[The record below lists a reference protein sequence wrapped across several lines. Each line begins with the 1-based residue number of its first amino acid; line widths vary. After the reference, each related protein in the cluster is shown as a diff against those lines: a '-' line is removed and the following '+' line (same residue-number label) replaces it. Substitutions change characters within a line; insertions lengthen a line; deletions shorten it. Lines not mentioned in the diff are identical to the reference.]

1 MRVLWLI
8 SGTLIGP
15 GAAQV
20 SSNSPSVTVVL
31 PYQSASHLIIDPD
44 LIGQRS
50 SPCVPF
56 QTLQNPCREILGYS
70 LERDSFKG
78 DRYRGTLAVK

>member
-1 MRVLWLI
+1 MKENLDYDDEDMRVLWLI

-15 GAAQV
+15 GAAQ
-20 SSNSPSVTVVL
+20 SAATHRL

-56 QTLQNPCREILGYS
+56 QTLQNPCREIW
-70 LERDSFKG
+70 
-78 DRYRGTLAVK
+78 GTV